1 MVKERDRVGGVSMP
15 MFLLKIGSV
24 LVGAGL
30 DSGCF
35 ANVALKLR
43 LLADLERLRGPNTVV
58 QHIQPIRIGTFAEG
72 AAIICDMVVRRARV
86 GIGDAFYELDF
97 FGVSGAANLP
107 YTIGLLDMIRLK
119 MELTPHRSS
128 LRMRLPKNPR
138 LLMPG
143 AVMPTKPANWRGDSE
158 WEPFQRVHMY
168 WKSFWVHLQLQ

>member
-1 MVKERDRVGGVSMP
+1 MVPTPWCSTSSP
-15 MFLLKIGSV
+15 SALAPLLKGLPSSV
-24 LVGAGL
+24 
-30 DSGCF
+30 
-35 ANVALKLR
+35 
-43 LLADLERLRGPNTVV
+43 TWWWW
-58 QHIQPIRIGTFAEG
+58 
-72 AAIICDMVVRRARV
+72 RARV

-138 LLMPG
+138 HLMPG